1 MKFNR
6 EMFLKND
13 FRIVVSAFVGI
24 SFLFII
30 VAMILGL
37 DFNGTVN
44 TIQRIMFLSAV
55 YAMVV
60 LALNLQ
66 WGYAGIFNIGV
77 AGFMLSGVYTMAIIT
92 GDPNGLIPGLGL
104 PLPIGIIGG
113 VLMASL
119 LGLLIS
125 IPTLKLKADYLA
137 IVTIGFAEIIR
148 YTANALTFKTFSIA
162 GVEMGT
168 GAGRGIHLPMNPI
181 RGLYYTDPSNLGLGK
196 TVFGEY
202 VFGLFEIVQV
212 QSSVVVSWTYAIVLI
227 FVVGLFYLVIYRIG
241 NSPFGR
247 VLKAIREDEMVANAL
262 GKNTDIYKIKVFAI
276 GCGLMGL
283 AGILWQGSYG
293 YTNPTT
299 FQPILTFYIFIAL
312 IIGGSGSNTGSI
324 IGGVVFA
331 SLLFEG
337 PNFVRRVVMHVFK
350 FDKAPNSIIE
360 AIVPIS
366 SLDLGPF
373 VAYSLA
379 NISSL
384 RVVFLGL
391 VLIYII
397 QNRPEGLLGDRK
409 ELAASIDISR
419 RPVVKTKEEK
429 EA

>member
-1 MKFNR
+1 M
-6 EMFLKND
+6 MIL
-13 FRIVVSAFVGI
+13 STFVGI
-24 SFLFII
+24 SFLFVL
-30 VAMILGL
+30 VAIILGL
-37 DFNGTVN
+37 DFNGIFN
-44 TIQRIMFLSAV
+44 TIQRLMFLSAV
-55 YAMVV
+55 YALVV

-77 AGFMLSGVYTMAIIT
+77 AGFMLSGVYTMAIVT

-104 PLPIGIIGG
+104 PIPIGIISGFI
-113 VLMASL
+113 VASL

-162 GVEMGT
+162 GVNMGT

-181 RGLYYTDPSNLGLGK
+181 RGLYYIEPTNPGLGE
-196 TVFGEY
+196 TMFGEY
-202 VFGLFEIVQV
+202 VFGFFNTIQV
-212 QSSVVVSWTYAIVLI
+212 QSSVVVSWSYAIVLVFI
-227 FVVGLFYLVIYRIG
+227 VGLFYLILYRIG

-247 VLKAIREDEMVANAL
+247 VLKAIREDELVANAL
-262 GKNTDIYKIKVFAI
+262 GKNTDMFKMKVFAI

-324 IGGVVFA
+324 IGGIVFA

-337 PNFVRRVVMHVFK
+337 PLFVRRVILHLFK
-350 FDKAPNSIIE
+350 FDTAPSSIIE
-360 AIVPIS
+360 AALPIF
-366 SLDLGPF
+366 SLDFGPF
-373 VAYSLA
+373 VSYCMA

-384 RVVFLGL
+384 RVMLLGI

-397 QNRPEGLLGDRK
+397 QNRPDGLLGHRK

-419 RPVVKTKEEK
+419 NTYPTNKKEVSK
-429 EA
+429 

>member
-1 MKFNR
+1 MKFNI
-6 EMFLKND
+6 EMLLKND
-13 FRIVVSAFVGI
+13 VRIVVSTFVGI

-30 VAMILGL
+30 VAMVLGL
-37 DFNGTVN
+37 DFNGTIN

-113 VLMASL
+113 VLVSGL

-148 YTANALTFKTFSIA
+148 YTANAITFKTFSIA
-162 GVEMGT
+162 GIEMGT
-168 GAGRGIHLPMNPI
+168 GAGRGIHLPRNPI
-181 RGLYYTDPSNLGLGK
+181 RGIYYIEPSNPGLGK
-196 TVFGEY
+196 TIVGEY
-202 VFGLFEIVQV
+202 IFGFFEIIQV

-227 FVVGLFYLVIYRIG
+227 FIVGLFYVVVYRIG

-247 VLKAIREDEMVANAL
+247 VLKAIREDELVANAL
-262 GKNTDIYKIKVFAI
+262 GKNTDIYKMKVFAV

-312 IIGGSGSNTGSI
+312 IIGGSGSNTGSV

-337 PNFVRRVVMHVFK
+337 PNFVRRVILHVFK

-360 AIVPIS
+360 AMIPIS
-366 SLDLGPF
+366 SLDFEPF
-373 VAYSLA
+373 IAYSLA

-391 VLIYII
+391 VLVYII
-397 QNRPEGLLGDRK
+397 QNRPDGLLGDRK

-419 RPVVKTKEEK
+419 RPVTETREGK